1 MTVQKHSVQ
10 GVSLFSGKQ
19 ICVGEGLACT
29 ELFLFLPIIL
39 QKCTLKSLVDP
50 KDIDITP
57 VAKGSALLPALLHSF
72 LRKGRPSG
80 RCHTVAATLPPL
92 GETATSFP
100 LHPLPR
106 MPPLIFPLLITSF
119 PQYPV
124 NIQPPLKE
132 SFLSFTAHGHLLFSI
147 LCNT

>member
-19 ICVGEGLACT
+19 ICVGDGLACAK
-29 ELFLFLPIIL
+29 LFLFLPIIL

-50 KDIDITP
+50 KDIDITL

-80 RCHTVAATLPPL
+80 ALPYCRCNSPSS
-92 GETATSFP
+92 GG
-100 LHPLPR
+100 
-106 MPPLIFPLLITSF
+106 
-119 PQYPV
+119 
-124 NIQPPLKE
+124 N
-132 SFLSFTAHGHLLFSI
+132 GHLLPTPSPSQNASSDLSSPHHLIPSI
-147 LCNT
+147 SSEYPTSIKGEFPEFHCTRASAILHTL